1 MVLRADVKFK
11 GEVMIFSDQSE
22 YDYPIKRTEIIVQ
35 IPGYN
40 DPYKITINAN
50 QINVISAGKFD
61 LGVFPDGQYTIILTG
76 GDCELSMDVFNTYDL
91 DQCINKHLLSL
102 VSCASCKI
110 DANKK
115 GIYETAIIQRN
126 AARLLDCNALDHY
139 QVARKL
145 VCRDCN

>member
-11 GEVMIFSDQSE
+11 GDVMIFSDQSE
-22 YDYPIKRTEIIVQ
+22 YDYPVKRVEIIIQ

-61 LGVFPDGQYTIILTG
+61 LAVFPDGQYTILMIGGECDLT
-76 GDCELSMDVFNTYDL
+76 MDIFNTYDL
-91 DQCINKHLLSL
+91 DQCINKQLLSL
-102 VSCASCKI
+102 LSCANCKI
-110 DANKK
+110 DKDKK
-115 GIYETAIIQRN
+115 GVYEAAILQRN
-126 AARLLDCNALDHY
+126 AAKLLDCNALDHY

-145 VCRDCN
+145 ACKDCI